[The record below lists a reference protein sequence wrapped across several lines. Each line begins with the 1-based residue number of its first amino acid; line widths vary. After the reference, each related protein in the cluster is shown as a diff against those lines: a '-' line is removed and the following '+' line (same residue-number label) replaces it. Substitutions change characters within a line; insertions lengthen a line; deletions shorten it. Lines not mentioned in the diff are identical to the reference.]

1 MAVIKINRSS
11 ARIAPI
17 ETPRVSALAM
27 DQNIMLN
34 YGNSI
39 AQVGKVIEDAQA
51 KTKKTQDINDVRVL
65 MKTAQMTIISEANKY
80 RNSSNV
86 GDVQTFYNSVHYD
99 KFKEL
104 LKPYNKEVQKLFT
117 TELYKASNDTGM
129 KLFASVLKEHGEVT
143 QDNITKDIF
152 KLNIDEA
159 SNDVLKRKKAQIEK
173 NRIFSDPTTLG
184 IFGAKELDA
193 LKQSSIIETLTM
205 QFSNRIKNKPM
216 DILELGEK
224 NINDQ
229 VGNEA
234 LAKKIMQDA
243 KNSLISQS
251 LAEDKINELN
261 IKFNS
266 KQKITNFSYVIQQLN
281 SGDTTISLDDVNDL
295 YKKTALNSSQRD
307 ALYELIT
314 NPRKLSEQNTIDYIE
329 GALLVSDSV
338 EDIDELQKQIL
349 SNPDYVY
356 SLGLT
361 EFTKY
366 NNLFEK
372 YKEDQPAYTEY
383 QNNKKLLEADLGK
396 VSSGKL
402 NVVQSVLG
410 GGAAI
415 KKDEKLRIV
424 ATDYYDKLVLNGETP
439 ADAYLKTTE
448 RFLRGNSIP
457 PIKNFTS
464 LSSIEL
470 QEPTELEA
478 KDTTLY
484 IENRTKDLVALYKD
498 GAISIST
505 FSSDLASID
514 SIQELINLRVSLNVD
529 PFGFKEKTEE

>member
-51 KTKKTQDINDVRVL
+51 KTKKTQDMNDVRVL

-173 NRIFSDPTTLG
+173 NRIFSDPTTLA
-184 IFGAKELDA
+184 IFGAKELDT

-224 NINDQ
+224 NVNDQ

-234 LAKKIMQDA
+234 LAKKIMRDA
-243 KNSLISQS
+243 TNSLISQS

-314 NPRKLSEQNTIDYIE
+314 NPKKLTDQNTIDYIE
-329 GALLVSDSV
+329 GALLVASSV

-349 SNPDYVY
+349 SNPEYVY
-356 SLGLT
+356 GLGLT

-402 NVVQSVLG
+402 NIVSQVLG
-410 GGAAI
+410 GGAAV

-448 RFLRGNSIP
+448 RFLRGDNIP

-484 IENRTKDLVALYKD
+484 IENRTKDLVALYKN
-498 GAISIST
+498 GSINIST

-514 SIQELINLRVSLNVD
+514 SIQELINLRVSLNED
-529 PFGFKEKTEE
+529 PFGFKKKTGE

>member
-17 ETPRVSALAM
+17 ETPRVSALSM

-34 YGNSI
+34 YGTSI
-39 AQVGKVIEDAQA
+39 AQVGNVINDAKA
-51 KTKKTQDINDVRVL
+51 KTQKTQDMNDVRDL
-65 MKTAQMTIISEANKY
+65 MKTAQMTIIGEANKY

-86 GDVQTFYNSVHYD
+86 GDVQTFYNAVHYD

-104 LKPYNKEVQKLFT
+104 LKPYNKEVVKLFT

-129 KLFASVLKEHGEVT
+129 KLFASVLKEHGQVT

-152 KLNIDEA
+152 KLNIDES

-173 NRIFSDPTTLG
+173 NRIFNDPSTLA

-224 NINDQ
+224 NIIDQ
-229 VGNEA
+229 VGNET
-234 LAKKIMQDA
+234 LAKKIIRDA
-243 KNSLISQS
+243 TNSLISQS
-251 LAEDKINELN
+251 LADDKINELT

-314 NPRKLSEQNTIDYIE
+314 NPRKLSDQNTIDYIE
-329 GALLVSDSV
+329 GALLVADSV
-338 EDIDELQKQIL
+338 EDIDELQRQIL
-349 SNPDYVY
+349 SNPEYVY
-356 SLGLT
+356 GLGLT
-361 EFTKY
+361 EFSKY
-366 NNLFEK
+366 NNLFDK

-402 NVVQSVLG
+402 NIVSQVLNS
-410 GGAAI
+410 GAAI

-448 RFLRGNSIP
+448 RFLRGNTIP

-470 QEPTELEA
+470 KEPTELEA

-498 GAISIST
+498 GSISITT

-529 PFGFKEKTEE
+529 PFGFKKKTEE